1 MITLQVERSASTPEL
16 VEIVERKG
24 LGHPDTICDHLSEE
38 LSLALSRQYLD
49 RCGHI
54 LHHNVDKV
62 LLSSG
67 QTEPR
72 FGGGAVIKP
81 LEIYFAGHATH
92 VYQGQLFPVADL
104 ADDVARTWFRKN
116 LHAFGIESGLRVHCL
131 TKPGSSDLVDLFVR
145 DRSRG
150 HLLANDTSVG
160 TGYAPLSPLE
170 KAVLAIEQQLNAPAF
185 KSLHPE
191 TGEDIKVMAIRHGD
205 DTNLTIACAL
215 VDRYIPSVHA
225 YADALEQIRATA
237 MQIARERVDGRLSL
251 RVNAADDA
259 ARGSVYI
266 TVQGTSAECGD
277 DGVTGR
283 GNRAN
288 GLITP
293 FRPMTLEAM
302 AGKNPVTHV
311 GKLYN
316 AAASRIAERVV
327 TTIDEIEG
335 ATCYLVS
342 TIGAPIDEPAIA
354 HLCVTSTD
362 GQLQRSAENRAREI
376 MVDEIGGIPA
386 LWNAFLAKAVS
397 YA

>member
-1 MITLQVERSASTPEL
+1 MITIQVERSFMPGL
-16 VEIVERKG
+16 IEIVERKG
-24 LGHPDTICDHLSEE
+24 LGHPDTICDHISEE
-38 LSLALSRQYLD
+38 MSLALSRQYLD

-72 FGGGAVIKP
+72 FGGGVLTRP
-81 LEIYFAGHATH
+81 LELYLAGHATH
-92 VYQGQLFPVADL
+92 AFRAENFPIADL
-104 ADDVARTWFRKN
+104 ANDVARAWFRKN
-116 LHAFGIESGLRVHCL
+116 LHAFDIERGLRVHCL
-131 TKPGSSDLVDLFVR
+131 TKPGSSELVDLFAR

-150 HLLANDTSVG
+150 RLLANDTSVG

-191 TGEDIKVMAIRHGD
+191 TGEDIKVMAVRQGD
-205 DTNLTIACAL
+205 DTSLTIACAL
-215 VDRYIPSVHA
+215 VDRHLPNVHA

-237 MQIARERVDGRLSL
+237 MQIARERVDGKISV
-251 RVNAADDA
+251 RVNAADDI

-316 AAASRIAERVV
+316 AAATRIAERVV
-327 TTIDEIEG
+327 TIDEIES

-342 TIGAPIDEPAIA
+342 TIGVPIDEPATA
-354 HLCVTSTD
+354 HLRVASAD
-362 GQLQRSAENRAREI
+362 GRLQPSAEIRAREI
-376 MVDEIGGIPA
+376 MVDEINGIPD
-386 LWNAFLAKAVS
+386 LWTAFLAKDVS

>member
-1 MITLQVERSASTPEL
+1 MITIQVERSSTPEL
-16 VEIVERKG
+16 IEIVERKG
-24 LGHPDTICDHLSEE
+24 LGHPDTICDHISEE
-38 LSLALSRQYLD
+38 MSLALSREYLD

-72 FGGGAVIKP
+72 FGGGRVTRP
-81 LEIYFAGHATH
+81 LEVYLAGHATH
-92 VYQGQLFPVADL
+92 LFQAEQFPVADV

-116 LHAFGIESGLRVHCL
+116 LHAFDVDRGLKVHCL
-131 TKPGSSDLVDLFVR
+131 AKPGSSDLVDLFAG

-150 HLLANDTSVG
+150 HRLANDTSVG

-170 KAVLAIEQQLNAPAF
+170 RAVLAIEQQLNAPAF

-191 TGEDIKVMAIRHGD
+191 TGEDIKVMAVRDGEQIS
-205 DTNLTIACAL
+205 LTIACAL
-215 VDRYIPSVHA
+215 VDRYVPNMQA
-225 YADALEQIRATA
+225 YVDALEQIRATA
-237 MQIARERVDGRLSL
+237 MQIASERVDGKISI
-251 RVNAADDA
+251 RVNAADEIS
-259 ARGSVYI
+259 RGAVYI

-327 TTIDEIEG
+327 TTIDEIEN
-335 ATCYLVS
+335 AMCYLVS
-342 TIGAPIDEPAIA
+342 TIGIPIDEPATAYLRVALADGHLQASSEIA
-354 HLCVTSTD
+354 
-362 GQLQRSAENRAREI
+362 AREI
-376 MVDEIGGIPA
+376 MVDEINRIPD
-386 LWNAFLAKAVS
+386 LWKAFLARDVS

>member
-1 MITLQVERSASTPEL
+1 MITIQVERSFMPGL
-16 VEIVERKG
+16 IEIVERKG
-24 LGHPDTICDHLSEE
+24 LGHPDTICDHISEE
-38 LSLALSRQYLD
+38 MSLALSRQYLD

-72 FGGGAVIKP
+72 FGGGVLTRP
-81 LEIYFAGHATH
+81 LELYLAGHATH
-92 VYQGQLFPVADL
+92 AFRAENFPIADL
-104 ADDVARTWFRKN
+104 ANDVARAWFRKN
-116 LHAFGIESGLRVHCL
+116 LHAFDIERGLRVHCL
-131 TKPGSSDLVDLFVR
+131 TKPGSSELVDLFAR

-150 HLLANDTSVG
+150 RLLANDTSVG

-191 TGEDIKVMAIRHGD
+191 TGEDIKVMAVRQGD
-205 DTNLTIACAL
+205 DTSLTIACAL
-215 VDRYIPSVHA
+215 VDRHLPNVHA

-237 MQIARERVDGRLSL
+237 MQIARERVDGKISV
-251 RVNAADDA
+251 RVNAADDI

-316 AAASRIAERVV
+316 
-327 TTIDEIEG
+327 
-335 ATCYLVS
+335 
-342 TIGAPIDEPAIA
+342 
-354 HLCVTSTD
+354 
-362 GQLQRSAENRAREI
+362 
-376 MVDEIGGIPA
+376 
-386 LWNAFLAKAVS
+386 
-397 YA
+397 